1 MHVPPKSN
9 MQSSANQARFQKNFS
24 RPLAVGTTM
33 SLKRS
38 RGWVCC
44 GESVMCFSSLESA
57 DPKIKLSR
65 GLRWFPLAFSVH
77 FWPGK
82 YLRGYEPAA
91 AGGPWPRDATCRVVS
106 RLATGSGRWAKPRE
120 IARRGPTWR

>member
-1 MHVPPKSN
+1 MPPNSN

-38 RGWVCC
+38 RGGVCC

-65 GLRWFPLAFSVH
+65 GLRWFPLAFSKSDS
-77 FWPGK
+77 FSK
-82 YLRGYEPAA
+82 YLRGN
-91 AGGPWPRDATCRVVS
+91 
-106 RLATGSGRWAKPRE
+106 SGRGLVLALCDFAAKRDE
-120 IARRGPTWR
+120 FVNGH